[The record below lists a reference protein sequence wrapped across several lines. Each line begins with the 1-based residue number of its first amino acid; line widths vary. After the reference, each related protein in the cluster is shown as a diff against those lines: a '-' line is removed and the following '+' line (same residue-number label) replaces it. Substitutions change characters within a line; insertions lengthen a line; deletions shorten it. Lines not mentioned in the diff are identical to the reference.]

1 MPPLSVV
8 IPAYNEQ
15 QRLPA
20 SLRKVA
26 GFLSAHVDGPCEIL
40 VVNDGSTD
48 GTFEAAREAGAG
60 IQSGQLHVA
69 VLDNGANR
77 GKGYSVRHGVSES
90 CHGWVLVTDADL
102 SSPIDECLKLF
113 AAVEEQGCDIA
124 IGSRAV
130 DRSLIVVRQSLFRE
144 SIGRVFNFAVR
155 LGAGL
160 TIKDTQCGFKLFS
173 DKSAQDIFSRQLL
186 EGFGFD
192 VEVLYL
198 ARKLGYRAV
207 EVPVRW
213 DHCPGTKVTAFSGA
227 DAFMD
232 ILRVRKNDWTGK
244 YRK

>member
-1 MPPLSVV
+1 MLPPLSVV

-26 GFLSAHVDGPCEIL
+26 GFLGAHVDGPCEIL

-60 IQSGQLHVA
+60 IESDQLRVT

-113 AAVEEQGCDIA
+113 T
-124 IGSRAV
+124 AV
-130 DRSLIVVRQSLFRE
+130 D
-144 SIGRVFNFAVR
+144 GTR
-155 LGAGL
+155 L
-160 TIKDTQCGFKLFS
+160 
-173 DKSAQDIFSRQLL
+173 
-186 EGFGFD
+186 
-192 VEVLYL
+192 
-198 ARKLGYRAV
+198 
-207 EVPVRW
+207 
-213 DHCPGTKVTAFSGA
+213 
-227 DAFMD
+227 
-232 ILRVRKNDWTGK
+232 
-244 YRK
+244 